1 MTEYI
6 CKNVRVTEY
15 DVTPLGLH
23 ARTFLNL
30 GVSDEDNVMAVGYNN

>member
-1 MTEYI
+1 MM
-6 CKNVRVTEY
+6 
-15 DVTPLGLH
+15 TPLSLH